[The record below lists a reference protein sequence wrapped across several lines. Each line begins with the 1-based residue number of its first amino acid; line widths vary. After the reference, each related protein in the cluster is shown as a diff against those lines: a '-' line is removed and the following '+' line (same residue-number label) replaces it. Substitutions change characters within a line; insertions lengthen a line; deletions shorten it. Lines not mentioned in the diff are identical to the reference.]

1 MSNGGLGESVRPATA
16 SRRRFLAWAG
26 AGLASAALAG
36 YPFLETAWLEVESL
50 DVAVAGLARGL
61 DGTRIAQV
69 SDIHFGPY
77 ADESDGERIVAAV
90 MAQKPDLIALT
101 GDFISRRAAARAIG
115 SLSGLRAPLGVFAV
129 FGNHDHWEGA
139 RVVAEQLDRIG
150 VRLLVNESA
159 PVDGGLWLAGLDDAW
174 SGRPDLDAAL
184 RGIPEGRPRVLLAHE
199 PDVADWIGPR
209 RVDLQLSGH
218 THAGQVWIPGY
229 GPAVLPY
236 LGRKYPRGRYRVGAT
251 ELYVNRGYGLI
262 ALPVRFNCRPE
273 LTILRL
279 RAA

>member
-1 MSNGGLGESVRPATA
+1 MSELERPKSV

-36 YPFLETAWLEVESL
+36 YPFFEPGWLQVESL
-50 DVAVAGLARGL
+50 DVAIADLPRGL
-61 DGTRIAQV
+61 DGLRIAQV
-69 SDIHFGPY
+69 SDVHFGPY
-77 ADESDGERIVAAV
+77 ADETDGQRIVAAV
-90 MAQKPDLIALT
+90 AAQKPDLIAIT
-101 GDFISRRAAARAIG
+101 GDFISRRWAAPAIA
-115 SLSGLRAPLGVFAV
+115 SLTGLRAPLGVFAV
-129 FGNHDHWEGA
+129 LGNHDHWEGA
-139 RVVAEQLDRIG
+139 RAVADQLGRLG
-150 VRLLVNESA
+150 VRLLVNASQPLE
-159 PVDGGLWLAGLDDAW
+159 GRLWLAGLDDAW

-184 RGIPEGRPRVLLAHE
+184 RGIPAGAPRVLLAHE

-236 LGRKYPRGRYRVGAT
+236 LGRKYVRGRYRVGAT
-251 ELYVNRGYGLI
+251 QLYVNRGYGMI
-262 ALPVRFNCRPE
+262 AVPVRFNCRPE
-273 LTILRL
+273 ITVLRL